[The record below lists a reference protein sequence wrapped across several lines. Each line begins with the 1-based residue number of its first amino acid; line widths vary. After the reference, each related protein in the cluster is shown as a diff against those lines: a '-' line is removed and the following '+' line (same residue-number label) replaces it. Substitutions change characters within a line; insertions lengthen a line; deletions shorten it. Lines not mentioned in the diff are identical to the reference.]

1 MKSESEDLDQR
12 GIGSASAGA
21 GTGAQGGSPDAN
33 ALDVLLEQ
41 ERKLVDAYETRAASA
56 EARAA
61 GALTVAGG
69 LAVLT
74 VTIANSDQKV
84 TRILAAFALVLL
96 ALVVIITVV
105 TRSGAGRRLRQR
117 EPQQPDPGAPRP
129 LADDPGA
136 PQPSTQV
143 RWLSSESNEYRVALT
158 AMRHLG
164 AGDEPVDAIVA
175 RRRALLVWRTR
186 AVDAHRFASKREVW
200 ATAAGVVLGLALL
213 LLAVSQ
219 FLAAVL

>member
-1 MKSESEDLDQR
+1 
-12 GIGSASAGA
+12 
-21 GTGAQGGSPDAN
+21 
-33 ALDVLLEQ
+33 VLVEQ

-61 GALTVAGG
+61 GALTAAAG

-74 VTIANSDQKV
+74 VTVANSDQKV
-84 TRILAAFALVLL
+84 TRILAASALVLL

-105 TRSGAGRRLRQR
+105 MRSVAGRRLRQR
-117 EPQQPDPGAPRP
+117 EPGQPDPGAPQPLAHDPAAPQP

-158 AMRHLG
+158 RMRHLG

-175 RRRALLVWRTR
+175 RRRALWVWRTR
-186 AVDAHRFASKREVW
+186 AVDAHRIASKREIW
-200 ATAAGVVLGLALL
+200 ATVAGVVLGLALL